1 MFWNCRVSALAFINS
16 GSPLACLL
24 IYCDLS
30 KLSRMTCLSIRCYL
44 LRHWSHGRPRFRIC
58 LLASNSHPKQW
69 NTIPPARSLV
79 GRSNWSSMPSTVG
92 SSSKSQLHNNGR
104 AWCPLCPR
112 HHTLNLPRKQRPKQG
127 KTQENPQL
135 GLVVHGHPH
144 IAKSQHKGKNKIQ
157 TENCK
162 TLVFIKWIKIDVE
175 INERVQTTYV
185 FSPRIIW
192 LLYPSA

>member
-30 KLSRMTCLSIRCYL
+30 KLSRKTCLSIRCYL

-58 LLASNSHPKQW
+58 LLASNRHPKQW

-112 HHTLNLPRKQRPKQG
+112 HHTLNLPRNQLSKYRKNSPSRGQNRAKPRKSQTRTCGQG
-127 KTQENPQL
+127 HLHK
-135 GLVVHGHPH
+135 
-144 IAKSQHKGKNKIQ
+144 AKSQHKWKNINQK
-157 TENCK
+157 EKCK
-162 TLVFIKWIKIDVE
+162 KW
-175 INERVQTTYV
+175 
-185 FSPRIIW
+185 FS
-192 LLYPSA
+192 LSESK